1 MKIRAILTIK
11 GDVQE
16 AGYRVIIQKTALKMG
31 FTGYTENLKNGN
43 VKVVCECEK
52 NKLDKFIEAITVR
65 NDFVSVEKI
74 EKKVEKATGEYE
86 SFEVKVGEM
95 AFEMFQ
101 GYATA
106 GKYFNWLGQ
115 KVDASIEATKEVG
128 QNVKKN
134 IEATKEVGEKVEG
147 VGQKVDIVGEKVE
160 GVGQKVDIVGEKVE
174 GVGQKVDIVGE
185 KVEGVGQKVDNLT
198 VHTDEH
204 FNKLDEKYGIVSET
218 LISMNKK
225 YDVLS
230 ETLVSMNN
238 EQTRTRE
245 ELTRAVDTL
254 NTLVSSVNILIK
266 EHIENER

>member
-31 FTGYTENLKNGN
+31 STGYAENLKNGD
-43 VKVVCECEK
+43 VEVVCECEE
-52 NKLDKFIEAITVR
+52 NKLDKFIKAITVR
-65 NDFVSVEKI
+65 NAFVSVENI

-86 SFEVKVGEM
+86 SFEVKVGDL

-128 QNVKKN
+128 Q
-134 IEATKEVGEKVEG
+134 KVEG
-147 VGQKVDIVGEKVE
+147 VGE
-160 GVGQKVDIVGEKVE
+160 
-174 GVGQKVDIVGE
+174 
-185 KVEGVGQKVDNLT
+185 KVDNLT

-204 FNKLDEKYGIVSET
+204 FNKLDEKYGVVSET

-245 ELTRAVDTL
+245 ELTRAVDSL
-254 NTLVSSVNILIK
+254 NTLVNSVNILIK
-266 EHIENER
+266 EHIEKER

>member
-31 FTGYTENLKNGN
+31 FTGYAENLKNGN
-43 VKVVCECEK
+43 VKVVCECDE
-52 NKLDKFIEAITVR
+52 NRLDIFIETITVR
-65 NDFVSVEKI
+65 NAFVSVENI
-74 EKKVEKATGEYE
+74 EKNVEKATGEYE
-86 SFEVKVGEM
+86 SFEVKVGDL

-128 QNVKKN
+128 Q
-134 IEATKEVGEKVEG
+134 KVEG
-147 VGQKVDIVGEKVE
+147 VGQKVDMVG
-160 GVGQKVDIVGEKVE
+160 D
-174 GVGQKVDIVGE
+174 
-185 KVEGVGQKVDNLT
+185 KVDNLT

-218 LISMNKK
+218 LISMNK
-225 YDVLS
+225 
-230 ETLVSMNN
+230 

-245 ELTRAVDTL
+245 ELTRAVDSL
-254 NTLVSSVNILIK
+254 NTLVNSVNILIK
-266 EHIENER
+266 EHIEKER

>member
-31 FTGYTENLKNGN
+31 LTGYAENLKNGD
-43 VKVVCECEK
+43 VEVVCECEE
-52 NKLDKFIEAITVR
+52 NELDKFIKAITIQ
-65 NDFVSVEKI
+65 NDFIYVESIGKRI
-74 EKKVEKATGEYE
+74 EKATGEYE
-86 SFEVKVGEM
+86 SFEVKVGDL

-134 IEATKEVGEKVEG
+134 IEATKEVG
-147 VGQKVDIVGEKVE
+147 Q
-160 GVGQKVDIVGEKVE
+160 
-174 GVGQKVDIVGE
+174 

-204 FNKLDEKYGIVSET
+204 FSKLDEKYGVVSET
-218 LISMNKK
+218 LI
-225 YDVLS
+225 
-230 ETLVSMNN
+230 SMNN

-245 ELTRAVDTL
+245 ELTRAVDSL
-254 NTLVSSVNILIK
+254 NTLVNSVNILIK
-266 EHIENER
+266 EHIEKER